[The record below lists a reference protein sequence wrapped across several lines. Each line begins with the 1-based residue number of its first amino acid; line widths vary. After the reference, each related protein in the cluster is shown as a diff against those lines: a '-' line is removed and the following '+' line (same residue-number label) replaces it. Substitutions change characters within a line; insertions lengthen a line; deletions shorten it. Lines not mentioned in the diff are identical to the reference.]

1 LSDVTEFPD
10 RTVEPASFQ
19 QHRFAP
25 PPGATEVVLVRHGQS
40 AAYVDGRP
48 FRLVGG
54 QGDPPL
60 SELGGEQA
68 RRVCARLGA
77 EGSAGP
83 GGHPLEP
90 PQQPIS
96 AIYVTTLCRTAQ
108 TAAPL
113 ARQAG
118 LDPRVESD
126 LREVH
131 LGDWEGGVYRK
142 MVADG
147 HPAYQQASAEERW
160 DAIPG
165 AEPAAQFAARV
176 RAAITRLAAA
186 HPGQRIAAFT
196 HGGVIGQAL
205 ALATGSRPFA
215 FIGADNASISR
226 IVITSERWIVRSF
239 NDTAHLGLG

>member
-1 LSDVTEFPD
+1 VTEFPD

-77 EGSAGP
+77 E
-83 GGHPLEP
+83 E
-90 PQQPIS
+90 IS

>member
-1 LSDVTEFPD
+1 VTEPQD
-10 RTVEPASFQ
+10 HPAQPASFQ
-19 QHRFAP
+19 QHRFTP

-40 AAYVDGRP
+40 AAYVDGQSFP
-48 FRLVGG
+48 LVGG

-60 SELGGEQA
+60 SELGREQA

-77 EGSAGP
+77 ED
-83 GGHPLEP
+83 
-90 PQQPIS
+90 IS

-118 LDPRVESD
+118 LDCRVEAD

-147 HPAYQQASAEERW
+147 HPAYRQASAEERW

-165 AEPAAQFAARV
+165 AEPAAQFADRV
-176 RAAITRLAAA
+176 RGAIARLAAA

-205 ALATGSRPFA
+205 ALASRSRPFA

-226 IVITSERWIVRSF
+226 IVITSDLWIVRGF
-239 NDTAHLGLG
+239 NDTAHLG